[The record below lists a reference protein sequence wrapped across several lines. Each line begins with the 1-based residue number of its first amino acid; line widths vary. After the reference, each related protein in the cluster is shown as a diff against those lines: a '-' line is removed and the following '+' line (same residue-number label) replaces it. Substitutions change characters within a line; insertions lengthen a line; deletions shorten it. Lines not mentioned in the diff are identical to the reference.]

1 MIVMDRKK
9 AMLSVRDI
17 LLVIIMLVMYML
29 LLVKVM

>member
-17 LLVIIMLVMYML
+17 LLVIIMLVVYML